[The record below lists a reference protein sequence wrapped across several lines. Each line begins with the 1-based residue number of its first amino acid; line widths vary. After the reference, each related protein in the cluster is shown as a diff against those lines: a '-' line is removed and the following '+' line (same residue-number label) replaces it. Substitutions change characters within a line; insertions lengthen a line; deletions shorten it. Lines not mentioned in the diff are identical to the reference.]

1 MFWNLSQKVVEFLEL
16 TGPSGRSF
24 QIAIE
29 RRGTSGRLLDQ
40 RSNQPQEFFS
50 GPLPAAMRKA
60 CTSNGTRS
68 RLNKSER
75 QCEKEA
81 ERERAHNKM
90 HGQPPSAQPTTSALI

>member
-29 RRGTSGRLLDQ
+29 RRGTSGQLLDQ

-50 GPLPAAMRKA
+50 GPLTAAMRKA
-60 CTSNGTRS
+60 CTGNGTRS

-90 HGQPPSAQPTTSALI
+90 HDQPPPARPTTSALI